1 MPEQQNANRPAER
14 MDEGAI
20 RVHALPPLESRGP
33 SPWLWLG
40 VALLLIAALLVIFVL
55 PVVVREYELP
65 LEPRVEVVPPPPATA
80 GPSADELSPYEE
92 AVLARAR
99 SQAQEVLAA
108 ILEAQDELEALRV
121 GEWAQAEYDSAL
133 EAARVGDAHYRDREF
148 DQADA
153 RYREAA
159 YILGG
164 LIDSVPIRLGQALAA
179 GEEALLRGDPAR
191 AAEQFNLA
199 LVLEPGD
206 AAAAT
211 GLERTATHNELA
223 ALLERAGE
231 LAGAG
236 DLQQSL
242 AVYREAAALDPA
254 NPRAG
259 EGIAAVSARI
269 REREFSAHMSAGFA
283 LLDAGDPAGA
293 IAEFASAEALGVNR
307 EQARS
312 AIEQTRGQV
321 ASVEIERLRG
331 RVEEAERGEQWQQ
344 AVAAYDQVLQ
354 IDANV
359 VFAIDGRGYAA
370 RRAQLDNL
378 LAEAIANPYRF
389 NEDDVY
395 RQALDVY
402 YTGRAIENPG
412 PKLAGQLDALEAL
425 LSDSQIPI
433 DVPFASDNLTHV
445 TLLRVAELGEFEQT
459 SLMLKPGRYVALGRR
474 IGYREVR
481 EEFTVGFGQTPGR
494 VVVQCAE
501 RLGSRR

>member
-1 MPEQQNANRPAER
+1 

-20 RVHALPPLESRGP
+20 QVRALPPLESRGP

-40 VALLLIAALLVIFVL
+40 VALLLITALLVIFVL
-55 PVVVREYELP
+55 PVVVSEYELP
-65 LEPRVEVVPPPPATA
+65 LEPRVEAVPPPAAVESP
-80 GPSADELSPYEE
+80 ADELSPYEE
-92 AVLARAR
+92 ALLARAR
-99 SQAQEVLAA
+99 SQAQEVLAT
-108 ILEAQDELEALRV
+108 ILEAQDQLEALRV
-121 GEWAQAEYDSAL
+121 GEWAQAEYGSAL
-133 EAARVGDAHYRDREF
+133 ESARVGDAHYRDREF

-159 YILGG
+159 DILNG
-164 LIDSVPIRLGQALAA
+164 LIESVPIRLGQALAA
-179 GEEALLRGDPAR
+179 GGEALLRGDPAR
-191 AAEQFNLA
+191 AAEQFELA
-199 LVLEPGD
+199 LLLEPGN
-206 AAAAT
+206 AAAAA

-223 ALLERAGE
+223 TLLDRAGE
-231 LAGAG
+231 LAETG

-254 NPRAG
+254 NPVPG
-259 EGIAAVSARI
+259 EGIAEVSARL
-269 REREFSAHMSAGFA
+269 RERAFSAHMSAGFA
-283 LLDAGDPAGA
+283 LLEAGDPEGA
-293 IAEFASAEALGVNR
+293 IAEFASAETLGVNR
-307 EQARS
+307 GQARS

-331 RVEEAERGEQWQQ
+331 QIEAAERGEQWQQ
-344 AVAAYDQVLQ
+344 AVEAYDEVLQ

-370 RRAQLDNL
+370 RRAQLDKL

-412 PKLAGQLDALEAL
+412 PKLAGQLDEFEAL
-425 LSDSQIPI
+425 LTDSQVPI
-433 DVPFASDNLTHV
+433 DVQFASDNLTHV
-445 TLLRVAELGEFEQT
+445 TVLRVAELGEFEQT

-481 EEFTVGFGQTPGR
+481 EEFTIGFGQTPER
-494 VVVQCAE
+494 VVVQCVE